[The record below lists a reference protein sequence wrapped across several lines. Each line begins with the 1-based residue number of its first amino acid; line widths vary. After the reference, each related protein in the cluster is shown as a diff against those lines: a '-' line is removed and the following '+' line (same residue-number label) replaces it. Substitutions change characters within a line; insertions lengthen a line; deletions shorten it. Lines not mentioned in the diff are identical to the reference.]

1 NNGSVSIYERLSNN
15 DEKKLL
21 SATYGTHR
29 NRGPTA
35 FPSVRDYLT
44 MMKKINVS
52 HLFYGQ
58 EHGSYSVSICERLS
72 NNDEN
77 NYCQQLMV
85 RTVTEAL
92 LAFPSVSDY
101 LTMMKKLLSTT
112 YGTDRTVGPTTFP
125 SVRTI

>member
-1 NNGSVSIYERLSNN
+1 MAAFPSMSAYLTMMKKIIVSHLWYAEEQGPYSVSICQRLSNN
-15 DEKKLL
+15 DE
-21 SATYGTHR
+21 
-29 NRGPTA
+29 
-35 FPSVRDYLT
+35 
-44 MMKKINVS
+44 KINVS

-92 LAFPSVSDY
+92 QHFH
-101 LTMMKKLLSTT
+101 LSA
-112 YGTDRTVGPTTFP
+112 
-125 SVRTI
+125 TI